1 MFIDRD
7 GEAFRYTL
15 HYLRTGDTDICSNDQ
30 LKMLRSEAKFYEL
43 GMLEVKIDKIL
54 ADLEERNDQLGALE
68 KKMDELLAETEAR
81 YYQSDALGKKIAEIL
96 TEKKSAKKV
105 YRLVEKDELDNL
117 SSLNPEVTA
126 QATSL
131 SSMKKNF
138 ELITTINY
146 IYQVYKCP
154 RGIPV
159 HDAPTNVVENATKYL
174 NPIILARFMNPLESI
189 SSYDGN

>member
-1 MFIDRD
+1 MVIHADKQLVNLNVDGKKYTTAMETVLKCDKLSKIVQEDSFDGFITEQDEVFVDRD

-15 HYLRTGDTDICSNDQ
+15 HYLRTGDTDLCSNDQ

-43 GMLEVKIDKIL
+43 GMLEVKIDKML

-68 KKMDELLAETEAR
+68 KKMDEMLAETEAR
-81 YYQSDALGKKIAEIL
+81 YYQFDALGKEIAEIL

-117 SSLNPEVTA
+117 FSLNPEVTT

-131 SSMKKNF
+131 SSMKKK
-138 ELITTINY
+138 L
-146 IYQVYKCP
+146 
-154 RGIPV
+154 
-159 HDAPTNVVENATKYL
+159 
-174 NPIILARFMNPLESI
+174 
-189 SSYDGN
+189 